1 MNIIAF
7 SLKQS
12 MDEVPKTRLIY
23 KTWYCMRNADNT
35 IYISAVSRVSF
46 IHRINLREDLW
57 FSN

>member
-1 MNIIAF
+1 MNIITL
-7 SLKQS
+7 SLKQG

-23 KTWYCMRNADNT
+23 KTWYCMQIADST

-46 IHRINLREDLW
+46 IHRINWREDLW